1 MRYRKKKNFLDIIGR
16 RGLSQKELSRR
27 AGISVYTLIRTERH
41 RPATAGKVAVAFAAA
56 TGMDPE
62 AAVDLLF
69 DRIDDPKDS
78 PVYAAA

>member
-1 MRYRKKKNFLDIIGR
+1 
-16 RGLSQKELSRR
+16 
-27 AGISVYTLIRTERH
+27 
-41 RPATAGKVAVAFAAA
+41 VAVAFAAA